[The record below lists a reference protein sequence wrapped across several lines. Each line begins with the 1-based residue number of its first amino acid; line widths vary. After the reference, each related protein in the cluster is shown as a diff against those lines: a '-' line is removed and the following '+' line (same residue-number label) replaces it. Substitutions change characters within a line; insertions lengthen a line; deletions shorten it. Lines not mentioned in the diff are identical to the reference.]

1 MDIITALNVPY
12 YDDILMKTSSTK
24 TQVFKK
30 REARWQQYD
39 GVFTTQN
46 EERLRGKHILMVD
59 DIITTGA
66 TMEACANVLTK
77 THNNKLSIAT
87 MAIA

>member
-1 MDIITALNVPY
+1 
-12 YDDILMKTSSTK
+12 MKTSSTK